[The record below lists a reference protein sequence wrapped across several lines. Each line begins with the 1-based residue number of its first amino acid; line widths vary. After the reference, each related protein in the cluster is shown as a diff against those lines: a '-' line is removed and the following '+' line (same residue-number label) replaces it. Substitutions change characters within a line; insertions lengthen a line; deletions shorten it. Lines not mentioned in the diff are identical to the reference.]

1 MEDIK
6 LQDKKKKNETE
17 ELEEYFKQLD
27 IKFAT
32 LEKFG
37 SSLLVIG
44 YFLFIHGANIDI
56 LDSLDRNNTGETASS
71 VTLFGAQLILV
82 GYTILFIVAYDRL
95 EEKKLQ
101 NELLSQNTNL
111 TPYENLYHSYLL
123 SIFINIIRVNALAEI
138 DRNNASGEAFV

>member
-1 MEDIK
+1 M
-6 LQDKKKKNETE
+6 QNKKKENSSE
-17 ELEEYFKQLD
+17 ELDEYFKQLD
-27 IKFAT
+27 IKFAS

-56 LDSLDRNNTGETASS
+56 LDSLDINNTGETASS
-71 VTLFGAQLILV
+71 VTLLGAELILV
-82 GYTILFIVAYDRL
+82 GYAILFIVASDRL

-111 TPYENLYHSYLL
+111 TPYENLYYAYIFSIIINMLRVHAL
-123 SIFINIIRVNALAEI
+123 SEI
-138 DRNNASGEAFV
+138 DKANKSGEAFV

>member
-1 MEDIK
+1 M
-6 LQDKKKKNETE
+6 QDKKKKTETE

>member
-6 LQDKKKKNETE
+6 LKDKKNENRNE
-17 ELEEYFKQLD
+17 ELDEYFKQLD

-56 LDSLDRNNTGETASS
+56 LDSLDMNNTGETASS
-71 VTLFGAQLILV
+71 VTLLGAELILV
-82 GYTILFIVAYDRL
+82 GYALLFIVASDRL

-101 NELLSQNTNL
+101 NDLLSQNANL
-111 TPYENLYHSYLL
+111 TPYENLYYAYFFSIIINMLRVHAL
-123 SIFINIIRVNALAEI
+123 SEI
-138 DRNNASGEAFV
+138 DKANKSGETFV

>member
-6 LQDKKKKNETE
+6 LKDKRNENRNE
-17 ELEEYFKQLD
+17 ELDEYFKQLD

-56 LDSLDRNNTGETASS
+56 LDSLDMNNTGETASS
-71 VTLFGAQLILV
+71 VTLLGAELILV
-82 GYTILFIVAYDRL
+82 GYALLFIVASDRL

-101 NELLSQNTNL
+101 NDLLSQNTNL
-111 TPYENLYHSYLL
+111 TPHENLYYAYFFSIIINMLRVHAL
-123 SIFINIIRVNALAEI
+123 SEI
-138 DRNNASGEAFV
+138 DKANKSGETFV

>member
-6 LQDKKKKNETE
+6 LQDKKKKTETE

>member
-6 LQDKKKKNETE
+6 LKDKRNENRNE
-17 ELEEYFKQLD
+17 ELDEYFKQLD

-56 LDSLDRNNTGETASS
+56 LDSLDMNNTGETASS
-71 VTLFGAQLILV
+71 VTLLGAELILV
-82 GYTILFIVAYDRL
+82 GYALLFIVASDRL

-101 NELLSQNTNL
+101 NDLLSQNTNL
-111 TPYENLYHSYLL
+111 YYAYFFSIIINMLRVHAL
-123 SIFINIIRVNALAEI
+123 SEI
-138 DRNNASGEAFV
+138 DKANKSGETFV

>member
-6 LQDKKKKNETE
+6 LQNKKKENSSE
-17 ELEEYFKQLD
+17 ELDEYFKQLD
-27 IKFAT
+27 IKFAS

-56 LDSLDRNNTGETASS
+56 LDSLDINNTGETASS
-71 VTLFGAQLILV
+71 VTLLGAELILV
-82 GYTILFIVAYDRL
+82 GYAILFIVASDRL

-111 TPYENLYHSYLL
+111 TPYENLYYAYIFSIIINMLRVHAL
-123 SIFINIIRVNALAEI
+123 SEI
-138 DRNNASGEAFV
+138 DKANKSGEAFV

>member
-6 LQDKKKKNETE
+6 LKDKKNENRNE
-17 ELEEYFKQLD
+17 ELDEYFKQLD

-56 LDSLDRNNTGETASS
+56 LDSLDMNNTGETASS
-71 VTLFGAQLILV
+71 VTLLGAELILV
-82 GYTILFIVAYDRL
+82 GYALLFIVASDRL

-101 NELLSQNTNL
+101 IMKTYIML
-111 TPYENLYHSYLL
+111 TFFQL
-123 SIFINIIRVNALAEI
+123 
-138 DRNNASGEAFV
+138 